1 MPMRLTLPLM
11 LLVAIALPVP
21 KAEARAKCAN
31 FAYQE
36 DAQAYMQQQGATYL
50 DGDRDGI
57 ACERLP
63 RRGATA
69 ASPVTLP
76 QSIPTQAPSVTATV
90 ISIGDG
96 DTLRVESQGQKITVR
111 LACVDA
117 PEMAQSPYGQ
127 AAAQRLKQL
136 LPVGQTITLQ
146 VVERD
151 RYGRTVAEVYR
162 GNLSVNLQM
171 VQEGQA
177 VVYRQYL
184 RGCPGLQTQLL
195 QAENQARQQR
205 LAFWSQANPVLPEV
219 FRRSRR

>member
-1 MPMRLTLPLM
+1 M
-11 LLVAIALPVP
+11 LLVLIALPVP
-21 KAEARAKCAN
+21 KAEARARCSD
-31 FAYQE
+31 FASQE

-50 DGDRDGI
+50 DGDKDGI

-63 RRGATA
+63 RRSSTA
-69 ASPVTLP
+69 ASPLTLP
-76 QSIPTQAPSVTATV
+76 QSIPTQAPAVTVTVVSV
-90 ISIGDG
+90 GDG
-96 DTLRVESQGQKITVR
+96 DTLRVASQEQWITVR

-117 PEMAQSPYGQ
+117 PEMSQSPYGQ

-136 LPVGQTITLQ
+136 LPVGQSVTLQ

-151 RYGRTVAEVYR
+151 RYGRTVAQVYR
-162 GNLSVNLQM
+162 DNLSINLQM

-205 LAFWSQANPVLPEV
+205 LAFWSQANPVMPEV
-219 FRRSRR
+219 FRRSRQ